1 MKSLLLIAICCLL
14 LLVQTETMD
23 KAAAYVLLCGAMVWL
38 ILLLRQEIRQRK
50 ALVTRRSELQARW
63 AINIRHLNGLPLP
76 IDTPAA
82 LYNTRDSLIL
92 ETYQEHLSVEH
103 SALLK
108 LLLISAE
115 KLRDINDH
123 QLCDMLNCA
132 ERTFFALREKLR
144 HHDSAIRRGS
154 VVILSFQTGSGKEEV
169 WVLVSA
175 SRPQV
180 IADLLRSGSLRQKSV
195 FRFARQARPKSQEQP
210 EL

>member
-82 LYNTRDSLIL
+82 LYNASDSLIL
-92 ETYQEHLSVEH
+92 ETEQEHWSVEH